1 MRVGIVGLP
10 QSGKT
15 TLFNAITGAH
25 GDTGGFHAGA
35 QVAHGMVRVPDE
47 RLGVLA
53 GILHPK
59 EVIPAT
65 IEFEDVGGV
74 FAHLAG
80 GERSG
85 QAVAALRD
93 TDAILMV
100 LRCFEAGHVIEVLGG
115 IDPAREYHAMDDELL
130 LADLEVI
137 EKRLETIAGDIR
149 KNLPGRDELLRE
161 QGILQ
166 RCAEAVESERD
177 IRAVGLADA
186 EEKMLRSYAFLTLK
200 PMLCVLNIGE
210 DAIGSPP
217 EGAGLEGLEPAPIPV
232 CAELEMELMDLPED
246 ERTEFAAD
254 AGLEE
259 AAAGRIIRACYELV
273 GLRSFFTHVSDQ
285 LRAWTVE
292 SGTLAPAAAGKIHTD
307 MERGFVRAEVISFE
321 DLVACGSL
329 KEARSAGKL
338 RMEGKD
344 YEVQDGDV
352 ITVHF
357 TR

>member
-25 GDTGGFHAGA
+25 GDTSGYHAGT
-35 QVAHGMVRVPDE
+35 QVAHGMVRVPDD
-47 RLGVLA
+47 RLDVLA
-53 GILHPK
+53 GILGPK
-59 EVIPAT
+59 EIIPAT
-65 IEFEDVGGV
+65 IEFEDIGGV

-93 TDAILMV
+93 TDAILVV
-100 LRCFEAGHVIEVLGG
+100 LRCFESGYVLEVLGAV
-115 IDPAREYHAMDDELL
+115 DPVREYHAMDEELL

-149 KNLPGRDELLRE
+149 KNLPGRDELQRE
-161 QGILQ
+161 QAVLQ

-177 IRAVGLADA
+177 IRGVGLSEAD
-186 EEKMLRSYAFLTLK
+186 EKLLRSYAFLTLK
-200 PMLCVLNIGE
+200 PMLCVLNTGE
-210 DAIGSPP
+210 DAIVSPP
-217 EGAGLEGLEPAPIPV
+217 SPEGLGDLEPAPIAV

-246 ERTEFAAD
+246 ERAEFAED
-254 AGLEE
+254 AGLTEP
-259 AAAGRIIRACYELV
+259 ASGRIIRACYGLC

-292 SGTLAPAAAGKIHTD
+292 GGALAPEAAGKIHTD
-307 MERGFVRAEVISFE
+307 MERGFVRAEVVSFE
-321 DLVACGSL
+321 DLIACGGL
-329 KEARSAGKL
+329 KEAKSSGRL

-352 ITVHF
+352 ITMHF

>member
-25 GDTGGFHAGA
+25 GDTGGYHAGA
-35 QVAHGMVRVPDE
+35 QVAHGVVRVPDE
-47 RLGVLA
+47 RLDALA
-53 GILHPK
+53 GILSPK

-100 LRCFEAGHVIEVLGG
+100 LRCFESDYVVEALGG
-115 IDPAREYHAMDDELL
+115 IDPVREYHKMDEELL

-137 EKRLETIAGDIR
+137 EKRLEAIAGDVR
-149 KNLPGRDELLRE
+149 KALPNRDELLRE
-161 QGILQ
+161 QAILQ
-166 RCAEAVESERD
+166 RCAEAVENERD
-177 IRAVGLADA
+177 IRAVRLSGA
-186 EEKMLRSYAFLTLK
+186 EEKLLRSYAFLTLK

-210 DAIGSPP
+210 DTIGSPSVP
-217 EGAGLEGLEPAPIPV
+217 KGLADLDPAPIPV

-246 ERTEFAAD
+246 ERAEFAVD
-254 AGLEE
+254 AGLTEP
-259 AAAGRIIRACYELV
+259 ASGRIIRACYELL

-285 LRAWTVE
+285 LRAWTVAG
-292 SGTLAPAAAGKIHTD
+292 GTLAPQAAGKIHTD
-307 MERGFVRAEVISFE
+307 MEQGFVRAEVVSFD
-321 DLVACGSL
+321 DLVACGGV
-329 KEARSAGKL
+329 KEARAAGKL
-338 RMEGKD
+338 RMEGRD

-352 ITVHF
+352 ITIHF